1 MRPELFLPSIAVAGS
16 LAVACATRSN
26 VPSTAQAPT
35 YPPTSLAPLAM
46 GVAEVQ
52 PAPTDD
58 AIAIEVLASTT
69 CDRAAVCGLPGSDP
83 EQDAC
88 MKQAREAAAD
98 DLYGHREQC
107 PHAVETEPLNRC
119 LADLANRPCADKS
132 YAAATMSAARAV
144 RATPSCKAATLCP

>member
-1 MRPELFLPSIAVAGS
+1 
-16 LAVACATRSN
+16 
-26 VPSTAQAPT
+26 
-35 YPPTSLAPLAM
+35 M

-58 AIAIEVLASTT
+58 AIAIEVVASTT
-69 CDRAAVCGLPGSDP
+69 CDRAAVCGQLGSGP
-83 EQDAC
+83 EPDSTDAC

-98 DLYGHREQC
+98 DLYGHGEQC

-132 YAAATMSAARAV
+132 YAIAS
-144 RATPSCKAATLCP
+144 TPSCEAATLCP